1 MALSNTAHSHK
12 HNNAYVISVNMG
24 YGHER
29 AAYALR
35 DLAAGGII
43 TANDYEGIPAKDKK
57 LWSDSRRLYETISR
71 LKPIPF
77 IGDFAFEIM
86 DRMQRIA
93 SFYPRRDLSKPSLQV
108 KQTYYFVEK
117 LGLCKHLIEKLAQD
131 PKPLICTFF
140 MPAFAAEVYNYPG
153 DIYLQVCDADMS
165 RAWVAM
171 NPKKSRIKYFAPNGR
186 VVERLKLYGVHPKN
200 IFLTGFPLPKEL
212 IGGPEGEI
220 IKKDLV
226 GRLCNLDPNG
236 VFVHKY
242 WRTLEAELGSGTCP
256 LKPNHPLTLTFA
268 IGGAGAQKNLALNVM
283 QSLKKRIKNQ
293 ELTLRMVTGTKQDLA
308 DEFYAAAR
316 EFGLTSS
323 MNKNLFID
331 SYKDRPSYFR
341 EFSKTLR
348 KTDILW
354 TKPSEMS
361 FYTGAGIPIIM
372 APSIGSQEQFNRI
385 WLKTVGGGVAQADP
399 RYVDEWLFDWINSGG
414 LARMAW
420 NGYIEAPTHG
430 AYRIES
436 ITTGEKIELE
446 QLPMIV

>member
-1 MALSNTAHSHK
+1 
-12 HNNAYVISVNMG
+12 
-24 YGHER
+24 
-29 AAYALR
+29 
-35 DLAAGGII
+35 
-43 TANDYEGIPAKDKK
+43 
-57 LWSDSRRLYETISR
+57 
-71 LKPIPF
+71 
-77 IGDFAFEIM
+77 
-86 DRMQRIA
+86 
-93 SFYPRRDLSKPSLQV
+93 
-108 KQTYYFVEK
+108 
-117 LGLCKHLIEKLAQD
+117 
-131 PKPLICTFF
+131 
-140 MPAFAAEVYNYPG
+140 
-153 DIYLQVCDADMS
+153 
-165 RAWVAM
+165 
-171 NPKKSRIKYFAPNGR
+171 
-186 VVERLKLYGVHPKN
+186 
-200 IFLTGFPLPKEL
+200 
-212 IGGPEGEI
+212 
-220 IKKDLV
+220 
-226 GRLCNLDPNG
+226 
-236 VFVHKY
+236 
-242 WRTLEAELGSGTCP
+242 
-256 LKPNHPLTLTFA
+256 
-268 IGGAGAQKNLALNVM
+268 M

-316 EFGLTSS
+316 EFGLTSA
-323 MNKNLFID
+323 MNKDLFID

-361 FYTGAGIPIIM
+361 FYTGTGIPIIM